1 MRLLVLFDLD
11 NTLID
16 RSATFARW
24 SAEFAVERRLG
35 DGAVRW
41 LASVDGD
48 GFVPRERFFAGVRS
62 RFRLPES
69 VEALCSTY
77 RARMAELAR
86 CRDEVLT
93 ALADLRA
100 SGRRIGVVTNGHPSQ
115 QVATM
120 RNTGLAAH
128 VDGWAVSEQEGVR
141 KPDPRLFEIAAA
153 RCGGLSLADGGWCV
167 GDDPVADIGGG
178 RAAGLTTIW
187 VQRIAEWPTGRM
199 DPPDHRV
206 TDVTGAF
213 EILASGGAQTQ
224 LPCAAGGLSGSRGG
238 G

>member
-1 MRLLVLFDLD
+1 MQRLVLFDLD

-24 SAEFAVERRLG
+24 SAEFADERRLG
-35 DGAVRW
+35 DGAAQW

-48 GFVPRERFFAGVRS
+48 GFVPRERFFASVRS
-62 RFRLPES
+62 RFRLSES
-69 VEALCSTY
+69 VEVLCSTY
-77 RARMAELAR
+77 RARMPELAR
-86 CRDEVLT
+86 CRDEVLAGLT
-93 ALADLRA
+93 DLQA
-100 SGRRIGVVTNGHPSQ
+100 SGWRIGVVTNGHPSQ

-120 RNTGLAAH
+120 RSTGLAAH

-153 RCGGLSLADGGWCV
+153 RCGGLSPADGGWCV

-187 VQRIAEWPTGRM
+187 VQRLPEWPIGPTG
-199 DPPDHRV
+199 PPEHRV
-206 TDVTGAF
+206 TDVTEAF
-213 EILASGGAQTQ
+213 EL
-224 LPCAAGGLSGSRGG
+224 LLFDGS
-238 G
+238 